1 MPTAPV
7 AGPQV
12 APGNMPGPMLNP
24 SAASPQAFGY
34 GLGQAIQN
42 TGGALAKIYQ
52 EEQEKA
58 DNIAL
63 TDAVSQ
69 AYNRETYYRYNDGKD
84 GKLPGIAVMEG
95 DQLFSNASKAAQNFN
110 NELNGISEKLTPN
123 QRIRFTQATQ
133 SMRHGFESTTAV
145 RIAQERHRRSVQV
158 TDNALEGINNNL
170 QLRAAKDSRSL
181 TPEALAEAAIVA
193 EETVKQGLRSMPSV
207 PGDDVI
213 ERAAR
218 EARYK
223 AIDPVIEIYAREEKF
238 SELAALLKDPSL
250 DNAIS
255 PKMRSRASE
264 ILKEGNERQ
273 GAIQIATD
281 IYQEA
286 ITESKKDYNKDQP
299 PEKLELGIYKYS
311 KDRINSSLAG
321 EENAKKRKAALI
333 ELDRFFEDD
342 LRVNK
347 MERAQT
353 TEEFANSLING
364 APFASVKNDSRYSG
378 LTLSQKIQLGNI
390 EASRNAPNT
399 AAENDR
405 LSRIKGFWTSIETD
419 APDNVKEAVAG
430 WRGMT
435 SSEVP
440 SVESMLSRISNP
452 GLMRDREWIVAS
464 HLVPELA
471 AALKGSLSDED
482 KLEIQKK
489 LTYLWPAGTKDRE
502 LLNGIQ
508 ENLRKEISSGQN
520 KWDINYDRL
529 AEKVSQDYVDSI
541 YFDKKS
547 FEKKALA
554 AELAKDLRL
563 SKSTQGEDKN
573 IPFTEEQM
581 QKLASVLSVNKV
593 KKSSSFFAKT
603 LTIDQILD
611 LDPKEQAAIQK
622 EGRID
627 YDIMQPSFIRQAKE
641 QAAIFKKPG
650 VPVTKDDIEKAAFT
664 LWLRQKSAAR
674 GSSVFKP
681 VRP

>member
-1 MPTAPV
+1 M
-7 AGPQV
+7 

-110 NELNGISEKLTPN
+110 NELNAISEKLTPN

-145 RIAQERHRRSVQV
+145 RIAQERHRRSIQV

-170 QLRAAKDSRSL
+170 QLRAAKDPKSL
-181 TPEALAEAAIVA
+181 TVEALEEAALVAGETIV
-193 EETVKQGLRSMPSV
+193 QGLKSMPS
-207 PGDDVI
+207 PPPPDVI
-213 ERAAR
+213 ERSVR
-218 EARYK
+218 EGRYK
-223 AIDPVIEIYAREEKF
+223 TIDPVIEIFLREEKF
-238 SELAALLKDPSL
+238 NELGALLKNPKL
-250 DNAIS
+250 DDAIS
-255 PKMRSRASE
+255 PKMRSRALE

-286 ITESKKDYNKDQP
+286 ITESKKDYNQGQP

-347 MERAQT
+347 MERAQI
-353 TEEFANSLING
+353 TEEFANQLLKG
-364 APFASVKNDSRYSG
+364 APLASIVNDSRYDG
-378 LTLSQKIQLGNI
+378 LTLSQKTMLGQI
-390 EASRNAPNT
+390 DASKDAPNT

-405 LSRIKGFWTSIETD
+405 LSRIRGFWTGIETD
-419 APDNVKEAVAG
+419 APDNVKEAVAS
-430 WRGMT
+430 WRGLT
-435 SSEVP
+435 SAEVP
-440 SVESMLSRISNP
+440 NIDSLLARTSMPNLT
-452 GLMRDREWIVAS
+452 RDREWILSS
-464 HLVPELA
+464 HLIPQLA
-471 AALKGSLSDED
+471 EAVTTRRVFSEEERKQMQSQLVL
-482 KLEIQKK
+482 
-489 LTYLWPAGTKDRE
+489 LWPAGTKDRE
-502 LLNGIQ
+502 VINQVQ
-508 ENLRKEISSGQN
+508 ENLRKEISSGAS
-520 KWDINYDRL
+520 KWDVNFDRL
-529 AEKVSQDYVDSI
+529 AEKVANDYVDSI
-541 YFDKKS
+541 YAGKKT

-563 SKSTQGEDKN
+563 SKSTQVEDRN
-573 IPFTEEQM
+573 VPFTEEQM
-581 QKLASVLSVNKV
+581 QKLASVLSVDKV
-593 KKSSSFFAKT
+593 KKSSGFFAKT

-611 LDPKEQAAIQK
+611 LDQKEQDAIKK

-627 YDIMQPSFIRQAKE
+627 YNIMQPSFIRQAKE
-641 QAAIFKKPG
+641 FAKATAKPG
-650 VPVTKDDIEKAAFT
+650 AVITKDDIEKAAFA

-674 GSSVFKP
+674 GTNIF
-681 VRP
+681 RPQ